1 MNVKVRAVLL
11 QAGGALL
18 QLLHVLGAEGVIKL
32 KPKSHMLCHM
42 IYDLEASD
50 VVVNPCMGCTWR
62 DEDFIGKIMRTVK
75 SVHPRSVMTRPMEF
89 YAAKLRTILN

>member
-1 MNVKVRAVLL
+1 ML

-42 IYDLEASD
+42 IYDLAVSD
-50 VVVNPCMGCTWR
+50 VVVNPWMGCTWR
-62 DEDFIGKIMRTVK
+62 DEDFIGNIMRMVK

-89 YAAKLRTILN
+89 LCCEVDNHPELSDT